1 MTSLPPLPTYLHTTP
16 SLTHITF
23 LQTVILDPT
32 GKVIAN
38 YNHDAAVGRSVDEI
52 LRIVQAFQY
61 VEKHGEV
68 CPAGW
73 TPGKK
78 TMKDDVNIA
87 QKEYFSQLK

>member
-1 MTSLPPLPTYLHTTP
+1 MLIATKRVATHFKYPLSSLYIHK
-16 SLTHITF
+16 
-23 LQTVILDPT
+23 QTVILDPT